1 MAAPG
6 EQVIPPGPGL
16 FSDESLALLLGSSLY
31 LIGSCAASHA
41 MVAALVQIHEGA
53 LEYLTPGRAL
63 LTCRDHL
70 NPAVVDVPRASLVY
84 PLLKC

>member
-16 FSDESLALLLGSSLY
+16 FSDESLALLLGSSLCLLVGY
-31 LIGSCAASHA
+31 AASHA
-41 MVAALVQIHEGA
+41 AVAALVPIHEGA
-53 LEYLTPGRAL
+53 LEYLTQVRAL
-63 LTCRDHL
+63 LTGRDHL
-70 NPAVVDVPRASLVY
+70 NPAVVDVLPGSLVY